1 MKELLAEYGI
11 FGKQAKICEKENADF
26 LIHRVTLGELVQG
39 EILGQ
44 TDAQMREAFFREW
57 DSQRVYDETI
67 RQTLEAK
74 FGFAYPYAY
83 LEELPVKVGV
93 SELKKRKYADEE
105 EIESALYPEPEIEE
119 IVPAFISGEK
129 EVTRGA
135 ARGTAYHCVMECLD
149 YTQVKPTRR

>member
-1 MKELLAEYGI
+1 MP
-11 FGKQAKICEKENADF
+11 
-26 LIHRVTLGELVQG
+26 
-39 EILGQ
+39 
-44 TDAQMREAFFREW
+44 QMREAFFREW

-105 EIESALYPEPEIEE
+105 EIRICTL
-119 IVPAFISGEK
+119 SG
-129 EVTRGA
+129 TGDRGD
-135 ARGTAYHCVMECLD
+135 RPGVYF
-149 YTQVKPTRR
+149 R